1 MRGGCCRGLVA
12 PGLHGRGSLGRRVGR
27 CCKDRERPVWLPSP
41 HRVRDRGG
49 LGDVT
54 AAAVALAVA
63 AITSPVADDDI
74 DGLKIRPSMVSLA
87 YPFWVAALVIYTYI
101 LLYVKTATSRVYVI
115 EQYAIVIAP
124 FWFLDACRMVLRFV
138 VFQRAAGSFA
148 LGRNVQL
155 VSGHMADLQQT
166 GCFGA
171 EWQLPAAVPCLIV
184 TGERNRDVE
193 ESPTG
198 YRVKPS
204 ALEDERKTLIKLDR
218 VWSESGHLLTPELKD
233 LCLSFALFKCLRRRF
248 ARHQLAEGGSSWRS
262 VSSLATGCSARK
274 ATTRDSS
281 G

>member
-1 MRGGCCRGLVA
+1 
-12 PGLHGRGSLGRRVGR
+12 
-27 CCKDRERPVWLPSP
+27 
-41 HRVRDRGG
+41 
-49 LGDVT
+49 
-54 AAAVALAVA
+54 
-63 AITSPVADDDI
+63 
-74 DGLKIRPSMVSLA
+74 
-87 YPFWVAALVIYTYI
+87 
-101 LLYVKTATSRVYVI
+101 
-115 EQYAIVIAP
+115 
-124 FWFLDACRMVLRFV
+124 MVLRFV
-138 VFQRAAGSFA
+138 VFQSAAGSFA

-184 TGERNRDVE
+184 TGERNRD
-193 ESPTG
+193 
-198 YRVKPS
+198 RVKPS
-204 ALEDERKTLIKLDR
+204 ALEDERKTLITLDR

-274 ATTRDSS
+274 ATTRESS